1 MYWRMIM
8 FKKLRI
14 KIIIII
20 ISVITILFSSIL
32 ISIYVASYQKSKTD
46 TDFILRRISRGK
58 GFEKLAEDSRYHY
71 KLYDPS
77 KLYLVLIMNNEKIV
91 RIANHSNSG
100 YTNKELGQ
108 LALRLSHKKT
118 FGGTIKNLT
127 YMVTKRNNKTFVA
140 FLNNSLQTSYLD
152 ALFYNILTFGIIGLV
167 LLLIISI
174 GLSKWLVMPIELAF
188 LKQKQFISDASHEL
202 KTPVAIIAANADVIQ
217 REIGESKWLH
227 YINTETSRMNKLI
240 TDLLELAT
248 IDTKEDKKFLKKIN
262 LSETVLSIVL
272 PFESIAFEK
281 QINLNE
287 QIENGISIVG
297 DVTRLGQLTSI
308 LIDNAFN
315 HTEKGGCIIVKLK
328 QQYSKKILTVS
339 NTGNAIPVEKQELIF
354 ERFYR
359 ADEARTR
366 GNGNYG
372 LGLSI
377 AKAITRSYN
386 GKISVACKNNWTT
399 FKITL

>member
-1 MYWRMIM
+1 M